1 MRNQIGTCTARRK
14 RNMADNNNRYD
25 KPGSMDISDF
35 HIAGFFKSLQ
45 SLKACLP
52 SDDMTIPA
60 HKWRSC
66 LLPLT
71 SGNTIINLR
80 LQYLIQESMRMTT
93 IAIIEDDTYIGGLL
107 DETLTQEG
115 YSVIRAY
122 SGTEALLLLEKKRPD
137 LILLDLM
144 LPGLTGEE
152 LLPRLKGIPVIVLSA
167 RAGID
172 DKVKL
177 LTEGA
182 ADYMTKPFDIREL
195 LARVAVQLRKASQA
209 DNDVLTASDLHLDIQ
224 ARLLEVNNHTLHL
237 TRTETA
243 ILKLLMQN
251 PGQVIAK
258 SVLLD
263 RISLEVPDCT
273 ESSLKVHV
281 SNLRKKLKTVSDREY
296 IESVWGIGFRLLV
309 E

>member
-1 MRNQIGTCTARRK
+1 
-14 RNMADNNNRYD
+14 
-25 KPGSMDISDF
+25 
-35 HIAGFFKSLQ
+35 
-45 SLKACLP
+45 
-52 SDDMTIPA
+52 
-60 HKWRSC
+60 
-66 LLPLT
+66 
-71 SGNTIINLR
+71 
-80 LQYLIQESMRMTT
+80 MTT

-107 DETLTQEG
+107 EETLTQEG

-122 SGTEALLLLEKKRPD
+122 SGTEALLLLEKRRPD

-144 LPGLTGEE
+144 LPGLSGEE
-152 LLPRLKGIPVIVLSA
+152 LLPKLKGIPVIVLSA

-195 LARVAVQLRKASQA
+195 LARIAVQLRKVSQA
-209 DNDVLTASDLHLDIQ
+209 DSDILTTSDLRLETR
-224 ARLLEVNNHTLHL
+224 ALLLEVNNQTLHL

-243 ILKLLMQN
+243 ILKLLMRN

-296 IESVWGIGFRLLV
+296 IESVWGIGFRLSLS
-309 E
+309 